1 MVLLLIQRCGTIERL
16 IVIYNGYTTCY
27 IYFRERSGHFRS
39 QYADMDLINEIEANG
54 YLAKDDVTNP
64 EADIIEEGA
73 LVLTVDG
80 ERIVVAEEDLTRG
93 NI

>member
-1 MVLLLIQRCGTIERL
+1 MATRHVT
-16 IVIYNGYTTCY
+16 YTLENAQVTLD
-27 IYFRERSGHFRS
+27 RN
-39 QYADMDLINEIEANG
+39 ADMDLINEIEANG

-80 ERIVVAEEDLTRG
+80 ERIIVAEEDLTRG

>member
-1 MVLLLIQRCGTIERL
+1 MATRHVT
-16 IVIYNGYTTCY
+16 YTLENAQVTLD
-27 IYFRERSGHFRS
+27 RST
-39 QYADMDLINEIEANG
+39 DIDLINEIEANG
-54 YLAKDDVTNP
+54 YLVKDDVTNP

>member
-1 MVLLLIQRCGTIERL
+1 MATRHVT
-16 IVIYNGYTTCY
+16 YTLENAQVTLD
-27 IYFRERSGHFRS
+27 RST
-39 QYADMDLINEIEANG
+39 DIDLINEIEANG

>member
-1 MVLLLIQRCGTIERL
+1 MATRHVT
-16 IVIYNGYTTCY
+16 YTLENAQVTLD
-27 IYFRERSGHFRS
+27 RN
-39 QYADMDLINEIEANG
+39 ADMDLINEIEANG

>member
-1 MVLLLIQRCGTIERL
+1 MATRHVT
-16 IVIYNGYTTCY
+16 YTLENAQVTLD
-27 IYFRERSGHFRS
+27 RN
-39 QYADMDLINEIEANG
+39 ADIDLINEIEANG